1 MAFTG
6 RNSLQSDLLL
16 TVAVEYITLVD
27 YDGSTFCSVYGMIK
41 DFDSLNETDAVIA
54 LCNNER
60 RTRDLPLM
68 EKGEEL
74 TAAAQARS
82 GELPESFAHQR
93 PNGESCFTM
102 LDVYGVE
109 YNWAAENIAY
119 GQNTAQIV
127 VDDWMNS
134 DGHRANILNE
144 KCRHIGVG
152 KILAENGRI
161 YWTQLFTN

>member
-6 RNSLQSDLLL
+6 QNSLQSDLLL

-41 DFDSLNETDAVIA
+41 DFDSLNETDTVIA

-82 GELPESFAHQR
+82 EELLVLFEHQR
-93 PNGESCFTM
+93 PNGDSFYTM
-102 LDVYGVE
+102 LDEYGVQ
-109 YNWAAENIAY
+109 YNWYAENIAY
-119 GQNTAQIV
+119 GQNTAQAV
-127 VDDWMNS
+127 VEAWMNS
-134 DGHRANILNE
+134 DGHRGNILKE
-144 KCRHIGVG
+144 RGRHIGVG
-152 KILAENGRI
+152 RTTAENGRI